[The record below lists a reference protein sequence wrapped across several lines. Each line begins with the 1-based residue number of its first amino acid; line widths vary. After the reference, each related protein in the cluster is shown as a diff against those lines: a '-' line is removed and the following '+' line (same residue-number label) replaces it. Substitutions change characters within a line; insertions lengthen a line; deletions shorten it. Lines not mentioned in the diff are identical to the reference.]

1 MQLEFPPMGFL
12 HLVTQ
17 FLGRDRITPAPAL
30 AESGPSPLP
39 EADHDRADR
48 SFLLEIMNSH
58 PEAVQSETG
67 MMLLMA
73 QYPKYL

>member
-1 MQLEFPPMGFL
+1 MQLEFPPMDFL

-17 FLGRDRITPAPAL
+17 FLGRDRIRPAPAL
-30 AESGPSPLP
+30 VESKPSPLP
-39 EADHDRADR
+39 DADDDRADR
-48 SFLLEIMNSH
+48 AFLLEIMNSH

-73 QYPKYL
+73 QYPKHL